1 MATLGSSN
9 GNGKQSFCATSF
21 KLALQWGM
29 NATKGFRSIG
39 ELQPIGARADGQSW
53 HKSSNS
59 LLTGCCIHTLEQL

>member
-29 NATKGFRSIG
+29 NATKGFRSMG

-53 HKSSNS
+53 A
-59 LLTGCCIHTLEQL
+59 QVF